1 MLYTVVL
8 LVVWRVGM
16 CLRGRARDLQRW
28 LQVAAAEKERLQEAA
43 LLNLGTLGTCKS
55 STRADRVEP
64 RAGRRQGRER
74 TPLSVRRPDLPW
86 QR

>member
-1 MLYTVVL
+1 MSA
-8 LVVWRVGM
+8 
-16 CLRGRARDLQRW
+16 RGRARDLQRW

-64 RAGRRQGRER
+64 RAGRRQDESAHLSLCDDRICRGSVDHHGIGR
-74 TPLSVRRPDLPW
+74 V
-86 QR
+86 